1 MFFYVHSFKR
11 WDSSDSPRKHRW
23 RKAENHHE
31 LSLHIGIHL
40 WCGVVWQERMEEAR
54 DLFRNQETTEFV
66 IVTIPTVMAVSESG
80 RLAKALVR
88 EGVPVHAL
96 AINQVHLA
104 DAHPLCA

>member
-1 MFFYVHSFKR
+1 MSCHYTSTV
-11 WDSSDSPRKHRW
+11 
-23 RKAENHHE
+23 A
-31 LSLHIGIHL
+31 G
-40 WCGVVWQERMEEAR
+40 GMVWQERMEEAR
-54 DLFRNQETTEFV
+54 ALFRNQETTQFV

-104 DAHPLCA
+104 LVRPCA